1 MNYKIRGFHFWC
13 FWWRATPYFSKT
25 EREMALLFF
34 SLYFQLSFFFRGTVK
49 WKFVPWNPGLM
60 LTGIL
65 SNNSRQEFLFD
76 TTLITLPHSTN
87 NATKQDLRQKTLFRS
102 IEFLKSQINKT
113 QLTFFSQ
120 LSFLLPFFCIKYPK
134 FLMRTINWKVSNLV
148 KHRVSKNCKSIE
160 NWNLLWTHE

>member
-1 MNYKIRGFHFWC
+1 MGRESEKVGRWWPKFNQNFESYSTKLWIIKSEVSISDAFDGEQLLISAKLKEKWHFFSFHFT
-13 FWWRATPYFSKT
+13 FNF
-25 EREMALLFF
+25 
-34 SLYFQLSFFFRGTVK
+34 LSFFRGTVK

-113 QLTFFSQ
+113 QLSFFSQ
-120 LSFLLPFFCIKYPK
+120 LSLLLFF
-134 FLMRTINWKVSNLV
+134 FAS
-148 KHRVSKNCKSIE
+148 SIQ
-160 NWNLLWTHE
+160 TS

>member
-1 MNYKIRGFHFWC
+1 MLL
-13 FWWRATPYFSKT
+13 
-25 EREMALLFF
+25 MASNSLFQQNWKRNGTSF
-34 SLYFQLSFFFRGTVK
+34 LFFFFRGTVK

-87 NATKQDLRQKTLFRS
+87 NATKQDFQQKTLFRS

-120 LSFLLPFFCIKYPK
+120 LSFLLPFF
-134 FLMRTINWKVSNLV
+134 L
-148 KHRVSKNCKSIE
+148 HQVSKLLNEDSKLKFPTWWNTKSPK
-160 NWNLLWTHE
+160 TAKA